1 MIGNEKECNMS
12 NEQQH
17 PPQAEPVSYIL
28 QRPDIVDLRPRIT
41 VFGVGGGG
49 GNAVNNMITA
59 GLEGVEFVVANTDA
73 QSLKMSRADRRIQL
87 GVNVTAGLGAGSN
100 PEIGQAAAEECI
112 DEIIDHIGDSH
123 MVFITCGMGGGT
135 GTGAAPVIARAARE
149 RGLLTV
155 GVVTKPFNFERPR
168 RMKLANAGIEEL
180 QKHVDTLIVIPN
192 QNLFRIANENTSLVD
207 AFAMADQVLYAGV
220 ASITDLMVREGL
232 INLDFADVRSV
243 MLNMG
248 RAMMGT
254 GEASGEGRALAA
266 AEAAIANPL
275 LDESS
280 MHGARGLLISITGGR
295 DMTLN
300 EVDIAVTR
308 VCDEVDLDANVI
320 FGAILDEALEGLIRV
335 SVVATGIDSSD
346 EGAAIIPL
354 ASSVNQPVTPE
365 DQPVKKNEA
374 SSATDDHNA
383 SASFN
388 VDMMEALEEEI
399 VESLEE
405 DFRPKSQIFGQNMGG
420 RSGAESVDQRAILSA
435 QIKSER
441 QATRGQAL
449 SGGQETLGV
458 ANVAQDSLSAGAM
471 EAARMSNLEEFPSS
485 IQQAVRGKVQ
495 EGEEVAHGPRWLLK
509 KITQGF
515 IQHNEERPVARLE
528 PVDINFEN
536 QGFDKGRAKIAV
548 DQSAAMFKA
557 VQASAGVT
565 PQRPDL
571 FQGLSRATPQAA
583 PLQRTRP
590 QPVAAPSVAKKEAEI
605 SEDELEIPSFLR
617 RQVS

>member
-1 MIGNEKECNMS
+1 MDQENIMESEKENNMT
-12 NEQQH
+12 NIPQQ
-17 PPQAEPVSYIL
+17 PAVLEPTSRIL
-28 QRPDIVDLRPRIT
+28 HRPDIVDLRPRIT

-49 GNAVNNMITA
+49 GNAVNNMISA
-59 GLEGVEFVVANTDA
+59 GLEGVEFVVANTDS
-73 QSLKMSRADRRIQL
+73 QSLKMSRAERKIQL

-100 PEIGQAAAEECI
+100 PEIGQAAAEECM
-112 DEIIDHIGDSH
+112 DEIIDQIGDSH

-192 QNLFRIANENTSLVD
+192 QNLFRIANETTSLVD

-254 GEASGEGRALAA
+254 GEASGEGRAMAA

-300 EVDIAVTR
+300 EVDVAVTR
-308 VCDEVDLDANVI
+308 VCDEIDPDANVI

-335 SVVATGIDSSD
+335 SVVATGIDNGGTPATMATIGGAGSSTPTKKAD
-346 EGAAIIPL
+346 KSDSAPK
-354 ASSVNQPVTPE
+354 ASHQSEV
-365 DQPVKKNEA
+365 EA
-374 SSATDDHNA
+374 SVAD
-383 SASFN
+383 FN
-388 VDMMEALEEEI
+388 VDVMEALEEEI
-399 VESLEE
+399 ASTLED
-405 DFRPKSQIFGQNMGG
+405 DFRPQSQIFGQ
-420 RSGAESVDQRAILSA
+420 
-435 QIKSER
+435 
-441 QATRGQAL
+441 
-449 SGGQETLGV
+449 V
-458 ANVAQDSLSAGAM
+458 APEAPSRDTVVR
-471 EAARMSNLEEFPSS
+471 EAAIREATVAARQEMPASPGMIAAQKNTALKEEENELYPFVPDLEDFPPS
-485 IQQAVRGKVQ
+485 IQQAVSRK
-495 EGEEVAHGPRWLLK
+495 GEEADHVAHGPRWLLK
-509 KITQGF
+509 KIAQGF
-515 IQHNEERPVARLE
+515 VKPDEEEPVLRLE
-528 PVDINFEN
+528 PADTVRDERGLEPEHTAF
-536 QGFDKGRAKIAV
+536 APAAV
-548 DQSAAMFKA
+548 VKAPVAAA
-557 VQASAGVT
+557 PALPTA
-565 PQRPDL
+565 PL
-571 FQGLSRATPQAA
+571 FQGLPRATPQLAK
-583 PLQRTRP
+583 P
-590 QPVAAPSVAKKEAEI
+590 QPVAPKRDELSDE
-605 SEDELEIPSFLR
+605 ELEIPPFLR

>member
-1 MIGNEKECNMS
+1 MIDDEKEYNMA
-12 NEQQH
+12 NEPQQPTH
-17 PPQAEPVSYIL
+17 TEPVSRIL
-28 QRPDIVDLRPRIT
+28 QKPDIVDLRPRIT

-49 GNAVNNMITA
+49 GNAVNNMIQA

-73 QSLKMSRADRRIQL
+73 QSLKMSRASRKIQL

-112 DEIIDHIGDSH
+112 DEIVDQIGDSH

-168 RMKLANAGIEEL
+168 RMKLADAGIAEL

-192 QNLFRIANENTSLVD
+192 QNLFRIANETTSLVD

-295 DMTLN
+295 DLTLN

-308 VCDEVDLDANVI
+308 VCDEVDPDANVI

-335 SVVATGIDSSD
+335 SVVATGIDNSG
-346 EGAAIIPL
+346 EGASL
-354 ASSVNQPVTPE
+354 APITVPVNTAVRKTE
-365 DQPVKKNEA
+365 TASDSTA
-374 SSATDDHNA
+374 SSAPTGF
-383 SASFN
+383 S
-388 VDMMEALEEEI
+388 VEVMEALEEEI
-399 VESLEE
+399 AESLED
-405 DFRPKSQIFGQNMGG
+405 DFRPQSQIFGQAIREQAVRETAGEKLVTPSPMNRERAVAMSHDSAITQASTASASSHGG
-420 RSGAESVDQRAILSA
+420 VVDTPPSVP
-435 QIKSER
+435 
-441 QATRGQAL
+441 
-449 SGGQETLGV
+449 
-458 ANVAQDSLSAGAM
+458 
-471 EAARMSNLEEFPSS
+471 NLEDFPPS
-485 IQQAVRGKVQ
+485 IQQAVGRR
-495 EGEEVAHGPRWLLK
+495 GEESEETAHGPRWLLK
-509 KITQGF
+509 KLAQGF
-515 IQHNEERPVARLE
+515 IQRDEDEPMVRLE
-528 PVDINFEN
+528 PAEIMAESPDLAEAN
-536 QGFDKGRAKIAV
+536 QAETVERSATPTPIQQATIA
-548 DQSAAMFKA
+548 AAA
-557 VQASAGVT
+557 VQQQS
-565 PQRPDL
+565 RPDL
-571 FQGLSRATPQAA
+571 FQGLPRATPQPAK
-583 PLQRTRP
+583 P
-590 QPVAAPSVAKKEAEI
+590 QPVVQPALATKKEEMP
-605 SEDELEIPSFLR
+605 EDELEIPSFLR

>member
-1 MIGNEKECNMS
+1 MDQENILESEKENNMM
-12 NEQQH
+12 NIPQQ
-17 PPQAEPVSYIL
+17 PAVLEPTSRIL

-49 GNAVNNMITA
+49 GNAVNNMISA
-59 GLEGVEFVVANTDA
+59 GLEGVEFVVANTDS
-73 QSLKMSRADRRIQL
+73 QSLKMSRAERKIQL

-100 PEIGQAAAEECI
+100 PEIGQAAAEECM
-112 DEIIDHIGDSH
+112 DEIIDQIGDSH

-192 QNLFRIANENTSLVD
+192 QNLFRIANETTSLVD

-254 GEASGEGRALAA
+254 GEASGEGRAMAA

-300 EVDIAVTR
+300 EVDVAVTR
-308 VCDEVDLDANVI
+308 VCDEIDPDANVI

-335 SVVATGIDSSD
+335 SVVATGIDNGGEAAVYTPTSMATIGGAGSSSSTKKAD
-346 EGAAIIPL
+346 KSDPAPK
-354 ASSVNQPVTPE
+354 ASHQSEV
-365 DQPVKKNEA
+365 EA
-374 SSATDDHNA
+374 SVAD
-383 SASFN
+383 FN
-388 VDMMEALEEEI
+388 VDVMEALEEEI
-399 VESLEE
+399 ASTLED
-405 DFRPKSQIFGQNMGG
+405 DFRPQSQIFGQAA
-420 RSGAESVDQRAILSA
+420 AEVPSRDTIMR
-435 QIKSER
+435 
-441 QATRGQAL
+441 
-449 SGGQETLGV
+449 
-458 ANVAQDSLSAGAM
+458 
-471 EAARMSNLEEFPSS
+471 EAAIREATVAARQEIPASPAVVAAQKNTPSREEENELHPFVPGLEDFPPS
-485 IQQAVRGKVQ
+485 IQQAVSRKA
-495 EGEEVAHGPRWLLK
+495 EEADNVGHGPRWLLK
-509 KITQGF
+509 KIAQGF
-515 IQHNEERPVARLE
+515 VKPDEEDPVLRLE
-528 PVDINFEN
+528 PADVMRDEGGLEPARAAPAAPATAPVAAAPASQPAPLF
-536 QGFDKGRAKIAV
+536 QGLPRA
-548 DQSAAMFKA
+548 
-557 VQASAGVT
+557 T
-565 PQRPDL
+565 PQRPK
-571 FQGLSRATPQAA
+571 
-583 PLQRTRP
+583 P
-590 QPVAAPSVAKKEAEI
+590 QPVAQRRDELSDE
-605 SEDELEIPSFLR
+605 ELEIPPFLR

>member
-1 MIGNEKECNMS
+1 MTNTS
-12 NEQQH
+12 
-17 PPQAEPVSYIL
+17 PPPVEVAPTSRIL
-28 QRPDIVDLRPRIT
+28 QKPDIVDLRPRIT

-49 GNAVNNMITA
+49 GNAVNNMISA
-59 GLEGVEFVVANTDA
+59 GLEGVEFVVANTDS
-73 QSLKMSRADRRIQL
+73 QSLKMSRAERKIQL

-100 PEIGQAAAEECI
+100 PEIGQAAAEECLH
-112 DEIIDHIGDSH
+112 EILDQIGDSH

-232 INLDFADVRSV
+232 LNLDFADVRSV

-300 EVDIAVTR
+300 EVDVAVTR
-308 VCDEVDLDANVI
+308 VCEDIDPEANVI
-320 FGAILDEALEGLIRV
+320 FGAILDDALEGTIRV
-335 SVVATGIDSSD
+335 SVVATGIDNDGETAVYTPTTIGGAGVSGSQSLSSKPVD
-346 EGAAIIPL
+346 RSEPSASATT
-354 ASSVNQPVTPE
+354 SSV
-365 DQPVKKNEA
+365 A
-374 SSATDDHNA
+374 NA
-383 SASFN
+383 DLQDFN
-388 VDMMEALEEEI
+388 IDVMDALEEEI
-399 VESLEE
+399 AGSLED
-405 DFRPKSQIFGQNMGG
+405 DFRPQSQIFAQVTPEIAMKE
-420 RSGAESVDQRAILSA
+420 ASV
-435 QIKSER
+435 
-441 QATRGQAL
+441 
-449 SGGQETLGV
+449 QETMV
-458 ANVAQDSLSAGAM
+458 REAM
-471 EAARMSNLEEFPSS
+471 VREATVAARQEIPASVAAPNRPNRQDEASHVAAADDLRNRVPDLEDFPPS
-485 IQQAVRGKVQ
+485 IQQAVGRKV
-495 EGEEVAHGPRWLLK
+495 EESEMAGHGPRWLLK

-515 IQHNEERPVARLE
+515 VQRDGEDPVVRLE
-528 PVDINFEN
+528 PAEIVRDNAPALVEKPAPVSTVGG
-536 QGFDKGRAKIAV
+536 QAGQV
-548 DQSAAMFKA
+548 
-557 VQASAGVT
+557 VQPAPSLSV
-565 PQRPDL
+565 PPKRPDL
-571 FQGLSRATPQAA
+571 FQGFSRATPQLAKS
-583 PLQRTRP
+583 QP
-590 QPVAAPSVAKKEAEI
+590 QPVATKGGELSDE
-605 SEDELEIPSFLR
+605 ELEIPPFLR

>member
-1 MIGNEKECNMS
+1 MTNNP
-12 NEQQH
+12 QQ
-17 PPQAEPVSYIL
+17 PADIAPTSRIL
-28 QRPDIVDLRPRIT
+28 QRPDIVDLKPRIT

-49 GNAVNNMITA
+49 GNAVNNMINA
-59 GLEGVEFVVANTDA
+59 GLEGVEFVVANTDS
-73 QSLKMSRADRRIQL
+73 QSLRMSRAERRIQL

-100 PEIGQAAAEECI
+100 PEIGQAAAEECL
-112 DEIIDHIGDSH
+112 DEIIDQIGDSH

-149 RGLLTV
+149 RGILTV
-155 GVVTKPFNFERPR
+155 GVVTKPFNFERQR
-168 RMKLANAGIEEL
+168 RMKLANTGIEEL

-192 QNLFRIANENTSLVD
+192 QNLFRIANETTSLVD

-308 VCDEVDLDANVI
+308 VCDEVDPDANVI

-335 SVVATGIDSSD
+335 SVVATGIDKSGEAALYTPVST
-346 EGAAIIPL
+346 GAGTIGTAGGT
-354 ASSVNQPVTPE
+354 AGMGS
-365 DQPVKKNEA
+365 KKDDGAHEA
-374 SSATDDHNA
+374 PKGFAGHPADYGAEN
-383 SASFN
+383 FN
-388 VDMMEALEEEI
+388 VDVMEALEEEI
-399 VESLEE
+399 AESLED
-405 DFRPKSQIFGQNMGG
+405 DFRPQSQIFAQADFAQAEMGKADL
-420 RSGAESVDQRAILSA
+420 GAEKTAASFNHSATPAKAATIL
-435 QIKSER
+435 
-441 QATRGQAL
+441 
-449 SGGQETLGV
+449 
-458 ANVAQDSLSAGAM
+458 AGATEPRS
-471 EAARMSNLEEFPSS
+471 EAQAHSLVPDLEDFPPLIRETVSRK
-485 IQQAVRGKVQ
+485 A
-495 EGEEVAHGPRWLLK
+495 ENGEEGSHGPRWLLK
-509 KITQGF
+509 KIAQGF
-515 IQHNEERPVARLE
+515 AQRDEEEVMVRLE
-528 PVDINFEN
+528 PAEIAHNMPDMAPESASEPT
-536 QGFDKGRAKIAV
+536 GAAKAALSAPTAPAALSRTAAA
-548 DQSAAMFKA
+548 QSAP
-557 VQASAGVT
+557 T
-565 PQRPDL
+565 RPDL
-571 FQGLSRATPQAA
+571 FQTLPRATAQIVK
-583 PLQRTRP
+583 P
-590 QPVAAPSVAKKEAEI
+590 QPPTATQNRDELQD
-605 SEDELEIPSFLR
+605 DELEIPAFLR